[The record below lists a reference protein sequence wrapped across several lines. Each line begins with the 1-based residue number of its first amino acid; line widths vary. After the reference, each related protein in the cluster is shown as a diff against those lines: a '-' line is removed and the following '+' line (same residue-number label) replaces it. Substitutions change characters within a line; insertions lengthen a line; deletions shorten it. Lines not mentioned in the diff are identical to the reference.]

1 MFKIFSKK
9 EIMEMVILTVV
20 VHLIMLILAFFVAL
34 GFDYEEKNRKQ
45 EISEN
50 LYTDKN
56 TGYVNR
62 LILY

>member
-34 GFDYEEKNRKQ
+34 WFDYEEKIQKQ

>member
-1 MFKIFSKK
+1 MFKIFRKK

-34 GFDYEEKNRKQ
+34 WFDYEQKIQKQ